1 MYMNNKLIVLISSI
15 VVISIV
21 VFGGFLIYGDS
32 IETIEYKGK
41 EYVFLEYKSDGFV
54 YDYISDEIFEVEKT
68 YEVKVGKWDAIYSD
82 GDIFVIKSQ
91 ANEAI
96 KYYCDDNNYSWY
108 FVLDNED
115 SEEEYKITLTKDEI
129 DYLYSLDSKKK
140 EKTIVFDDI
149 ESFGSIKKISKDK
162 SISGIITVAKVKDT
176 WYWKSE
182 VMMDDANEYVVALPD
197 SLNKKIKEVIKS

>member
-1 MYMNNKLIVLISSI
+1 MYMNNKLIILISSI
-15 VVISIV
+15 VLILIV

-41 EYVFLEYKSDGFV
+41 EYVFLEYKPDGFV

-91 ANEAI
+91 SNEAI
-96 KYYCDDNNYSWY
+96 KYYYDDNNYSWY

-115 SEEEYKITLTKDEI
+115 SEEEYKVTLTKEERE
-129 DYLYSLDSKKK
+129 YLYTLDSMKK
-140 EKTIVFDDI
+140 EKTIAFDDI
-149 ESFGSIKKISKDK
+149 ENFGSIKKLSKDK
-162 SISGIITVAKVKDT
+162 SIYGIITVAKGKDT

-182 VMMDDANEYVVALPD
+182 VMMDDANEYVVPLPD
-197 SLNKKIKEVIKS
+197 SLNKKIEKVINS